1 MVNSPTQ
8 ELIIYSSMEDALLA
22 DVPSDKAEDSALRK
36 LPLAI
41 VENGNALVA
50 VSVVVVILVE
60 SLLMGA

>member
-1 MVNSPTQ
+1 
-8 ELIIYSSMEDALLA
+8 MEDALLA
-22 DVPSDKAEDSALRK
+22 DVPSDKAEDSALLRK

-50 VSVVVVILVE
+50 VSVVVVILVG

>member
-1 MVNSPTQ
+1 
-8 ELIIYSSMEDALLA
+8 MEDALLA

-50 VSVVVVILVE
+50 VSVVVAILVG